1 MYCKNVFLSDLIWG
15 YLHIVLIVEDR
26 FTCSG
31 QLIADVQEAQTKIDI
46 TGLEELEKKL
56 PTIMRAQ
63 LLC

>member
-1 MYCKNVFLSDLIWG
+1 M
-15 YLHIVLIVEDR
+15 LIVEDR